1 MKKVENYNK
10 KKLKNKLKSYIKMDK
25 KIIKFEDTEMEE
37 QQCEMQRT
45 RTNYSAT
52 WDTSIKNFIY
62 KKLPAV
68 TWDTSIKKNKQ
79 KN

>member
-37 QQCEMQRT
+37 QQCEMQRPG
-45 RTNYSAT
+45 TNYSAT
-52 WDTSIKNFIY
+52 WDTSIK
-62 KKLPAV
+62 KLY
-68 TWDTSIKKNKQ
+68 I
-79 KN
+79 